1 MSLARIRLTA
11 AGVLASVLVVGG
23 LVATAAKTF
32 LNTISVSKS
41 GKGKGKV
48 TSSPEG
54 IGCGKTCRYGY
65 ADGTSVTL
73 KTEDARGS
81 KFSGWSGACKGA
93 HGCEITANGNVTVNA
108 GSSSSRAS
116 SPTSG
121 ARL

>member
-23 LVATAAKTF
+23 LVATAAETF

-54 IGCGKTCRYGY
+54 IGCGKTCQYGY

-73 KTEDARGS
+73 KTEAARGS
-81 KFSGWSGACKGA
+81 KF
-93 HGCEITANGNVTVNA
+93 
-108 GSSSSRAS
+108 
-116 SPTSG
+116 
-121 ARL
+121 